1 MTDEQLA
8 EAKKARA
15 EKSNR
20 AQLAELLE
28 RMTVKELF
36 DLYDKDKSGYIDYEE
51 FSEMLPQSALPTS
64 EEHREN
70 NSRLYTFYL

>member
-1 MTDEQLA
+1 MSKLSDDEEDMTDEQLA

-28 RMTVKELF
+28 RMTVKELE
-36 DLYDKDKSGYIDYEE
+36 DNLEQLVAEPK
-51 FSEMLPQSALPTS
+51 M
-64 EEHREN
+64 
-70 NSRLYTFYL
+70 